1 MVSVYV
7 GFEASK
13 PDLRRINPDSQL
25 WADKDGTHIHTS
37 RGILQRQYRRWVGDA
52 FMETIKALCNAYQ
65 RLGLRFD
72 SSVGQRCLVAQTMN
86 GAHKLTSEGGGSSSG
101 GNGAAAQS
109 KAGASSGN
117 DRGRSTTDR
126 LLRQKFF
133 DLLVQV
139 DTRCCLPC

>member
-1 MVSVYV
+1 M
-7 GFEASK
+7 
-13 PDLRRINPDSQL
+13 
-25 WADKDGTHIHTS
+25 
-37 RGILQRQYRRWVGDA
+37 RWVGV
-52 FMETIKALCNAYQ
+52 CVNGNNQSVVQ
-65 RLGLRFD
+65 RLPTLRLRFD

-117 DRGRSTTDR
+117 DGGRSTADR

-139 DTRCCLPC
+139 DTRCCVPCSISQRCHVAAPRATTELHANGLLGGQRDD